1 MKHKL
6 MVVSGP
12 AGVGK
17 GTIVKTLTLK
27 REDVVESVSCTTRSP
42 RVGEVDGKHY
52 FFITKEEFLRRIE
65 EKDFLEYER
74 NKQLRRAVERELE
87 IIGEAVNH
95 LLALDESIAIDKA
108 RRIVDLRNFVIHG
121 YDKVDNVIIWGVIS
135 RDLPKLKQQ
144 VDKLMEEQ
152 TIL

>member
-1 MKHKL
+1 MGNRSLKKYL
-6 MVVSGP
+6 YDVQQSIVSIYEYLGN
-12 AGVGK
+12 
-17 GTIVKTLTLK
+17 K
-27 REDVVESVSCTTRSP
+27 RD
-42 RVGEVDGKHY
+42 
-52 FFITKEEFLRRIE
+52 FF
-65 EKDFLEYER
+65 EYEN

-95 LLALDESIAIDKA
+95 LLALDETIAIENA

-135 RDLPKLKQQ
+135 KDLPRLKEQVNKLL
-144 VDKLMEEQ
+144 DEQ